1 MVVSEESDSDSES
14 QSDSDSDLEFKLASR
29 ADSEVL
35 GYVPVLATGTPD
47 SGCSSVPDFNLKL
60 AFRRAWSIEAF
71 EYDCTAMT
79 ADSADWDWTAQVA
92 LLLD

>member
-1 MVVSEESDSDSES
+1 MVVSEESDSES
-14 QSDSDSDLEFKLASR
+14 QSESDSDLELKLDSR

-35 GYVPVLATGTPD
+35 GYVPVLATPD
-47 SGCSSVPDFNLKL
+47 SGCTSVPDFKFKL

-71 EYDCTAMT
+71 EYDCTAVT
-79 ADSADWDWTAQVA
+79 ADSADWDWTVQLEVA